1 MSTDNIEDVNAEE
14 ALKENDNK
22 WEDVHGINRHEDNR
36 LLLAGFHEEYD
47 SNEEWYRDM
56 KIDEAIRKK
65 AQETEEEE

>member
-1 MSTDNIEDVNAEE
+1 MDKKKYRKNADKANIEKD
-14 ALKENDNK
+14 KQ
-22 WEDVHGINRHEDNR
+22 WEDVHGINRHENQR

-47 SNEEWYRDM
+47 SNEVWYRDM

>member
-1 MSTDNIEDVNAEE
+1 MNRNNIEDVNAEE

>member
-1 MSTDNIEDVNAEE
+1 MSTDNIENVNAEE

-47 SNEEWYRDM
+47 SNEVWYRDM